1 MSHNR
6 KRIEN
11 LLKMEKKY
19 GTEVFLKGLSRRLN
33 YKGIKVIAEKQE
45 PVDSKEDEKAAECS
59 KELVRTSWGDILAYI
74 QESKQCIAREGLLF
88 SIRSQLTEVE
98 VFQAY
103 VPCNTKKETLEKA
116 VVCINEKI
124 EAYGDKHNGDFID
137 LDIAE
142 IAKETFEAHG
152 IPYIEPF
159 PDIALHL

>member
-74 QESKQCIAREGLLF
+74 QESKQCIAREGLFYFLF
-88 SIRSQLTEVE
+88 GHS
-98 VFQAY
+98 
-103 VPCNTKKETLEKA
+103 
-116 VVCINEKI
+116 
-124 EAYGDKHNGDFID
+124 
-137 LDIAE
+137 
-142 IAKETFEAHG
+142 
-152 IPYIEPF
+152 
-159 PDIALHL
+159 